1 MSEEKK
7 KKQPN
12 VHVNILNWG
21 PFVLHFKISEKF
33 HKLLLEGAKQARIAD
48 RDYRTRLAGHIREEY
63 AYNDLN
69 TYTRYVAGM
78 MRAYEQ
84 ALREWRNS
92 GKDEPY
98 NKYFLKSMWVNYQK
112 QNEFNPPHNHSDK
125 YSFVTYLSIPEELK
139 EENKNCV
146 STSTGPGS
154 IMFTYGDGPKE
165 YITYQSYFPEERD
178 IFIFPSSLTHYV
190 CPFKSNCERVSVSG
204 NILVDLPLHA
214 APPDMSISV
223 VDGYGE
229 KPSKIK
235 T

>member
-1 MSEEKK
+1 MSDEKK
-7 KKQPN
+7 TTEPK

-21 PFVLHFKISEKF
+21 PFVLHFKISEAF
-33 HKLLLEGAKQARIAD
+33 HKLLLEGAEQARIAD

-69 TYTRYVAGM
+69 KYTPYIASM

-92 GKDEPY
+92 GKDEEY

-165 YITYQSYFPEERD
+165 YITYQSYFPQERD

-204 NILVDLPLHA
+204 NILTDLPLHA
-214 APPDMSISV
+214 APPDMNISV

-229 KPSKIK
+229 KPTKIK

>member
-7 KKQPN
+7 KTQPN

-21 PFVLHFKISEKF
+21 PFVLHFKISETF

-69 TYTRYVAGM
+69 KYTPYIASM

-92 GKDEPY
+92 GKDEEY

-204 NILVDLPLHA
+204 NILTDIPLHA
-214 APPDMSISV
+214 APPDMNISV

-229 KPSKIK
+229 KPTKIK

>member
-7 KKQPN
+7 KTQPN

-21 PFVLHFKISEKF
+21 PFVLHFKISETF

-69 TYTRYVAGM
+69 KYTPYIASM

-92 GKDEPY
+92 GKDEEY

-112 QNEFNPPHNHSDK
+112 QNEFNPQHNHSDK

-204 NILVDLPLHA
+204 NILTDIPLHA
-214 APPDMSISV
+214 APPDMNISV

-229 KPSKIK
+229 KPTKIK

>member
-1 MSEEKK
+1 MSDEKK
-7 KKQPN
+7 TNQPR

-21 PFVLHFKISEKF
+21 PFVLHFKISEAF
-33 HKLLLEGAKQARIAD
+33 HKLLLEGAEQARIAD

-69 TYTRYVAGM
+69 KYTPYIASM

-84 ALREWRNS
+84 ALREWRNT
-92 GKDEPY
+92 GKDEEY

-125 YSFVTYLSIPEELK
+125 YSFVTYLSIPDELK

-178 IFIFPSSLTHYV
+178 IFIFPASLTHYV

-204 NILVDLPLHA
+204 NILTDIPLHA
-214 APPDMSISV
+214 APPDMNISV

-229 KPSKIK
+229 KPTKIK

>member
-1 MSEEKK
+1 MSEDKK
-7 KKQPN
+7 KTQPN

-21 PFVLHFKISEKF
+21 PFVLHFKISETF

-69 TYTRYVAGM
+69 KYTPYIASM

-92 GKDEPY
+92 GKDEEY

-178 IFIFPSSLTHYV
+178 IFIFPASLTHYV

-214 APPDMSISV
+214 APPDMNISV

-229 KPSKIK
+229 KPTKIK

>member
-1 MSEEKK
+1 VSEDKK

-21 PFVLHFKISEKF
+21 PFVLHFKISETF
-33 HKLLLEGAKQARIAD
+33 HKLLLEGAEQARIAD

-69 TYTRYVAGM
+69 TYTPYIASM

-92 GKDEPY
+92 GKDEEY

-204 NILVDLPLHA
+204 NILTDLPLHA

-229 KPSKIK
+229 KPTKIK

>member
-1 MSEEKK
+1 VSDEKK
-7 KKQPN
+7 TNQPR

-21 PFVLHFKISEKF
+21 PFVLHFKISEAF
-33 HKLLLEGAKQARIAD
+33 HKLLLEGAEQARIAD

-69 TYTRYVAGM
+69 KYTPYIASM

-84 ALREWRNS
+84 ALREWRNT
-92 GKDEPY
+92 GKDEEY

-178 IFIFPSSLTHYV
+178 IFIFPASLTHYV

-204 NILVDLPLHA
+204 NILTDIPLHA
-214 APPDMSISV
+214 APPDMNISV

-229 KPSKIK
+229 KPTKIK

>member
-1 MSEEKK
+1 VSEEKK
-7 KKQPN
+7 KTQPN

-21 PFVLHFKISEKF
+21 PFVLHFKISETF

-69 TYTRYVAGM
+69 KYTPYIASM

-92 GKDEPY
+92 GKDEEY

-204 NILVDLPLHA
+204 NVLTDLPLHA
-214 APPDMSISV
+214 APPDMNISV

-229 KPSKIK
+229 KPTKIK

>member
-1 MSEEKK
+1 VSDEKK
-7 KKQPN
+7 TNQPR

-21 PFVLHFKISEKF
+21 PFVLHFKISEAF
-33 HKLLLEGAKQARIAD
+33 HKLLLEGAEQARIAD

-69 TYTRYVAGM
+69 KYTPYIASM

-84 ALREWRNS
+84 ALREWRNT
-92 GKDEPY
+92 GKDEEY

-125 YSFVTYLSIPEELK
+125 YSFVTYLSIPDELK

-178 IFIFPSSLTHYV
+178 IFIFPASLTHYV

-204 NILVDLPLHA
+204 NILTDIPLHA
-214 APPDMSISV
+214 APPDMNISV

-229 KPSKIK
+229 KPTKIK

>member
-1 MSEEKK
+1 MSDEKK
-7 KKQPN
+7 TNQPR

-21 PFVLHFKISEKF
+21 PFVLHFKISEAF
-33 HKLLLEGAKQARIAD
+33 HKLLLEGAEQARIAD

-69 TYTRYVAGM
+69 KYTPYIASM

-84 ALREWRNS
+84 ALREWRNT
-92 GKDEPY
+92 GKDEEY

-178 IFIFPSSLTHYV
+178 IFIFPASLTHYV

-204 NILVDLPLHA
+204 NILTDIPLHA
-214 APPDMSISV
+214 APPDMNISV

-229 KPSKIK
+229 KPTKIK

>member
-7 KKQPN
+7 KTQPN

-21 PFVLHFKISEKF
+21 PFVLHFKISETF

-69 TYTRYVAGM
+69 KYTPYIASM

-92 GKDEPY
+92 GKDEEY

-204 NILVDLPLHA
+204 NILTDLPLHA
-214 APPDMSISV
+214 APPDMNISV

-229 KPSKIK
+229 KPTKIK

>member
-7 KKQPN
+7 KTQPN

-21 PFVLHFKISEKF
+21 PFVLHFKISETF

-69 TYTRYVAGM
+69 KYTPYIASM

-92 GKDEPY
+92 GKDEEY

-154 IMFTYGDGPKE
+154 LMFTYGDGPKE

-178 IFIFPSSLTHYV
+178 IFIFPASLTHYV

-204 NILVDLPLHA
+204 NILTDIPLHA
-214 APPDMSISV
+214 APPDMNISV

-229 KPSKIK
+229 KPTKIK

>member
-1 MSEEKK
+1 MSEDKK

-21 PFVLHFKISEKF
+21 PFVLHFKISETF
-33 HKLLLEGAKQARIAD
+33 HKLLLEGAEQARIAD

-69 TYTRYVAGM
+69 KYTPYIAHM

-154 IMFTYGDGPKE
+154 LMFTYGDGPKE

-178 IFIFPSSLTHYV
+178 IFIFPASLTHYV

-229 KPSKIK
+229 KPAKIK